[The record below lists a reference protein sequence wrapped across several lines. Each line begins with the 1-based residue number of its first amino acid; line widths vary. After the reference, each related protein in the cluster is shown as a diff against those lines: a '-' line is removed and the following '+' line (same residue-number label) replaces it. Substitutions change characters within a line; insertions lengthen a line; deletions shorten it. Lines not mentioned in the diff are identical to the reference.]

1 MRCKHL
7 QIKKVNTRCLRLF
20 YLAFVFMFSVS
31 GLLAQEI
38 TVTGTVTDQQDGSP
52 LPGVNILIQGTVT
65 GTTTDVVGTYTIRVP
80 SEETV
85 LIFTYVGYNTVEEK
99 VGSRSVIDIGM
110 NPDITQLS
118 EVVVTSLGIERAKK
132 EISYAAQNVS
142 ADELSE
148 ARELN
153 VMNSLA
159 GKVAGLDIVR
169 SSAGVGSASR
179 VILRGNRSI
188 AGNNQPLYIVDG
200 VPISNF
206 SWGTP
211 DSENGGVQQGD
222 GIGNVNPDDIATI
235 TVLKGPNA
243 TALYGSRANNGAIV
257 ITTKSGVSRKGIGV
271 EFNTNWSI
279 DKALIL
285 TKFQNVYGQGN
296 GGTYIKNS
304 EEGWGAKMEGQMVEH
319 WSPDPNW
326 AGPAEYP
333 YSPHDNFHDFFNT
346 GYNIANTLTL
356 TGGNDMVR
364 GLFSFTNT
372 ITAGIV
378 PTNGLERNNFNLRFD
393 GDLSDKLSFDTKVTY
408 FTQNVHNRLSTG
420 DDFNNPMRAIY
431 RQPSN
436 ISLDD
441 VMNFEFFDD
450 AGIRK
455 QNYWNPGT
463 NGGENIYWMLNR
475 TIRDEKR
482 DRVIAMGSLKYQ
494 FTDHLSLMV
503 RTALDQIYDVWS
515 YKQYYN
521 TFTIADAG
529 NLNLQNNNSLETN
542 HDFLLNYNN
551 MWGGDT
557 WSLTASVGGNLLYQ
571 KTETLNTRTNRLLKP
586 NLFVI
591 TNTSQILS
599 DQGGSEKKIHSLYA
613 FATLGY
619 KSFLFLN
626 ATARNDWSSTLPKEN
641 WSYFYPSVG
650 LNWVISDMINTLPS
664 FLSLASVRVNYAE
677 VGNDTDPYKLSKTY
691 NFGAGG
697 QLGYAWRSG
706 ELPAEDLKPEK
717 TKSWEAGFNLAFLQ
731 NRLGLDFTWYK
742 SNTFNQL
749 ISVPL
754 PPPSGYSSKFINAG
768 NVQNTG
774 IELTLNATPVIAGD
788 FRWDLAFN
796 YARNVSEVIEITE
809 DLKEYT
815 IRGRSW
821 MTTIKV
827 VEGEPYGQIFTRGF
841 ERNDEGRLLIN
852 DLGLPITTPG
862 QTVQMGNFNPDWMG
876 GFSNSFSYKGIELSL
891 LLDIRMGGDVFSFT
905 ECNLTFDGYS
915 EATLAGRDGFVVD
928 GLHVIT
934 DEDGNVTGYEEN
946 TIETN
951 AEAYWH
957 SLGGRNTPIGEPY
970 RYDASY
976 VRVREVLLGYTWNF
990 ESTIFQSINVSLYG
1004 RNLGF
1009 LYNPS
1014 EIIDPNMN
1022 IGTGNVTGLEAF
1034 AVPSART
1041 YGINARF
1048 RF

>member
-1 MRCKHL
+1 MKCKRL
-7 QIKKVNTRCLRLF
+7 QLCSTNGMYRRLA
-20 YLAFVFMFSVS
+20 YLAFVFVFSVTS
-31 GLLAQEI
+31 VLAQEV
-38 TVTGTVTDQQDGSP
+38 TVTGTVTDQQDGSL
-52 LPGVNILIQGTVT
+52 LPGVNILIEGTLT
-65 GTTTDVVGTYTIRVP
+65 GTTTDAQGNYTIRVP
-80 SEETV
+80 GAETI
-85 LIFTYVGYNTVEEK
+85 LNFTYVGYVTRQER
-99 VGSRSVIDIGM
+99 VGNRSVIDITM
-110 NPDITQLS
+110 SQDITQLS
-118 EVVVTSLGIERAKK
+118 EVVVTSLGIEREKK

-142 ADELSE
+142 TDEIAE

-153 VMNSLA
+153 VINSLS
-159 GKVAGLDIVR
+159 GKVAGLDVVR

-179 VILRGNRSI
+179 VVLRGNRSI

-222 GIGNVNPDDIATI
+222 GIGNINPDDIATV

-257 ITTKSGVSRKGIGV
+257 ITTKQGVARKGIGV
-271 EFNTNWSI
+271 EFNSNVSM

-296 GGTYIKNS
+296 GGTYIGNS
-304 EEGWGAKMEGQMVEH
+304 EEGWGPRMEGQMVDH

-326 AGPAEYP
+326 EGPDQYP
-333 YSPHDNFHDFFNT
+333 YSPHDNFKDFFET

-356 TGGNDMVR
+356 TGGNDQVR

-378 PTNGLERNNFNLRFD
+378 PTNGLQRNNFNLRFD
-393 GDLSDKLSFDTKVTY
+393 GNLTDKFSFDAKVTY
-408 FTQNVHNRLSTG
+408 FTQNVNNRLSTG

-436 ISLDD
+436 ISLEDAK
-441 VMNFEFFDD
+441 NFEYFND
-450 AGIRK
+450 AGIRL

-475 TIRDEKR
+475 TQRRETR
-482 DRVIAMGSLKYQ
+482 DRIISMGSLRYQ

-503 RTALDQIYDVWS
+503 RTSLDKIYDVGT
-515 YKQYYN
+515 YKQFYN

-529 NLNLQNNNSLETN
+529 NLNLDNNNSLETN
-542 HDFLLNYNN
+542 NDFILNYNN

-557 WSLTASVGGNLLYQ
+557 WSLTASVGGNMLYQ
-571 KTETLNTRTNRLLKP
+571 KSETLNTRTNRMLKP

-591 TNTSQILS
+591 TNTSQILAG
-599 DQGGSEKKIHSLYA
+599 QGGSERKIQSLYG
-613 FATLGY
+613 FATVGY

-626 ATARNDWSSTLPKEN
+626 FTARNDWSSTLPRSN
-641 WSYFYPSVG
+641 WSYFYPSAG
-650 LNWVISDMINTLPS
+650 LTWVITDMLKTLPN
-664 FLSLASVRVNYAE
+664 FLSIVQLRANYAE
-677 VGNDTDPYKLSKTY
+677 VGNDTDPYRLDKTY
-691 NFGAGG
+691 SFGAGG
-697 QLGYAWRSG
+697 TLGYAWRGST
-706 ELPAEDLKPEK
+706 LPEENLKPER
-717 TKSWEAGFNLAFLQ
+717 TKSTELGFNLNFFN

-742 SNTFNQL
+742 SNTYNQL
-749 ISVPL
+749 LSIPL
-754 PPPSGYSSKFINAG
+754 PPPSGYNAKFINAG
-768 NVQNTG
+768 NVQNKG

-796 YARNVSEVIEITE
+796 YAHNESMVIELTDE
-809 DLKEYT
+809 LTEYT

-841 ERNDEGRLLIN
+841 ERNEQGRVLIN
-852 DLGLPITTPG
+852 DLGLPVTSPG
-862 QTVQMGNFNPDWMG
+862 QTVQMGNYNPDWMG
-876 GFSNSFSYKGIELSL
+876 GLSNNFTFKGINLSI
-891 LLDIRMGGDVFSFT
+891 LLDMRMGGEVFSFT
-905 ECNLTFDGYS
+905 EANLTFDGYS
-915 EATLAGRDGFVVD
+915 EATLNGRDGFVVD
-928 GLHVIT
+928 GVL
-934 DEDGNVTGYEEN
+934 ESDGSEN
-946 TIETN
+946 NIETT

-990 ESTIFQSINVSLYG
+990 KSSVLQSIGLSLYG

-1014 EIIDPNMN
+1014 EIIDPNMSV
-1022 IGTGNVTGLEAF
+1022 GTGNVQGLEGF

-1041 YGINARF
+1041 YGFNARF
-1048 RF
+1048 KF

>member
-1 MRCKHL
+1 MKCKHL
-7 QIKKVNTRCLRLF
+7 QIEKAKGRWRRLF
-20 YLAFVFMFSVS
+20 YLTLVASISFT
-31 GLLAQEI
+31 GLFAQEV

-52 LPGVNILIQGTVT
+52 LPGVNILIQGTVS
-65 GTTTDVVGTYTIRVP
+65 GTTTDVLGTYTIRVP
-80 SEETV
+80 GEDAA
-85 LIFTYVGYNTVEEK
+85 LLFTYVGYNTVEER
-99 VGSRSVIDIGM
+99 VGNRSVIDVGLSQ
-110 NPDITQLS
+110 DITQLS
-118 EVVVTSLGIERAKK
+118 EVVVTSLGIEREKK
-132 EISYAAQNVS
+132 QISYAAQNVS

-148 ARELN
+148 ARETN
-153 VMNSLA
+153 VINSLS
-159 GKVAGLDIVR
+159 GKVAGLDVVR
-169 SSAGVGSASR
+169 SSAGVGSATR
-179 VILRGNRSI
+179 VVLRGNRSI

-211 DSENGGVQQGD
+211 GSENGGVQQGD
-222 GIGNVNPDDIATI
+222 GIGNINPDDIATV

-257 ITTKSGVSRKGIGV
+257 ITTKTGSSRRGIGV
-271 EFNTNWSI
+271 EFNTNWAI

-296 GGTYIKNS
+296 GNTYIKNS
-304 EEGWGAKMEGQMVEH
+304 EEGWGAKMDGQMVEH

-326 AGPAEYP
+326 AGPETYP
-333 YSPHDNFHDFFNT
+333 YSPHNNFEDFFRT

-356 TGGNDMVR
+356 TGGNDMIR

-372 ITAGIV
+372 ISEGIV

-393 GDLSDKLSFDTKVTY
+393 GNLNDKLSFDAKVTY
-408 FTQNVHNRLSTG
+408 FTQTVNNRLSTG

-436 ISLDD
+436 ISLEDAK
-441 VMNFEFFDD
+441 NFEFFD
-450 AGIRK
+450 ANGVRK

-463 NGGENIYWMLNR
+463 NGGENIYWMLYR
-475 TIRDEKR
+475 TIREEKR

-494 FTDHLSLMV
+494 FTDNLSLMV
-503 RTALDQIYDVWS
+503 RTAVDQIYDVWS

-542 HDFLLNYNN
+542 TDFLLNYKN

-557 WSLTASVGGNLLYQ
+557 WSLTASVGGNMLYQ
-571 KTETLNTRTNRLLKP
+571 KSQTLNTRTNRLLKP

-599 DQGGSEKKIHSLYA
+599 DQGGDEKKINSLYA

-650 LNWVISDMINTLPS
+650 LNWVISDMINVLPS

-677 VGNDTDPYKLSKTY
+677 VGNDTDPYRLNKTY

-706 ELPAEDLKPEK
+706 TLPAEDLKPER

-754 PPPSGYSSKFINAG
+754 PPPSGYTSKFINAG

-774 IELTLNATPVIAGD
+774 IELTLSATPVIAGD

-796 YARNVSEVIEITE
+796 FARNVSEVIEITE

-821 MTTIKV
+821 MTTVKV

-841 ERNDEGRLLIN
+841 VRNDEGRLLIN
-852 DLGLPITTPG
+852 ALGLPITTPG

-876 GFSNSFSYKGIELSL
+876 GLTNSFSFKGIQLSI
-891 LLDIRMGGDVFSFT
+891 LLDMRMGGDVFSFT
-905 ECNLTFDGYS
+905 ETNLTFDGYS

-928 GLHVIT
+928 GVL
-934 DEDGNVTGYEEN
+934 ESDGSEN

-990 ESTIFQSINVSLYG
+990 KSTIFQSIGVSLYG

-1022 IGTGNVTGLEAF
+1022 VGTGNITGLEAF
-1034 AVPSART
+1034 GVPSSRT

>member
-1 MRCKHL
+1 
-7 QIKKVNTRCLRLF
+7 
-20 YLAFVFMFSVS
+20 MFSISSVF
-31 GLLAQEI
+31 AQEV

-65 GTTTDVVGTYTIRVP
+65 GTTTDVQGDYTIRVP
-80 SEETV
+80 DEETV
-85 LIFTYVGYNTVEEK
+85 LIFTYVGYNTIEQR
-99 VGSRSVIDIGM
+99 VGNRSVIDVAM
-110 NPDITQLS
+110 AQDITQLS
-118 EVVVTSLGIERAKK
+118 EVVVTSLGIEREKK

-153 VMNSLA
+153 VVNALS
-159 GKVAGLDIVR
+159 GKVAGLDVVR

-179 VILRGNRSI
+179 VVLRGNRSI

-222 GIGNVNPDDIATI
+222 GIGNINPDDIASV

-257 ITTKSGVSRKGIGV
+257 ITTKQGVSRRGIGV
-271 EFNTNWSI
+271 EFNTNWSM

-304 EEGWGAKMEGQMVEH
+304 EEGWGPRMEGQMVEH

-333 YSPHDNFHDFFNT
+333 YLPHDNFNDFFRT

-356 TGGNDMVR
+356 SGGNEQIR
-364 GLFSFTNT
+364 GLFSYTNT
-372 ITAGIV
+372 ITEGIV

-393 GDLSDKLSFDTKVTY
+393 GNLSDKFSFDAKVTY
-408 FTQNVHNRLSTG
+408 FTQTVNNRLSTG

-441 VMNFEFFDD
+441 AKNFEFFND
-450 AGIRK
+450 AGIRL

-494 FTDHLSLMV
+494 FTDNLSLMV
-503 RTALDQIYDVWS
+503 RTSLDQIYDVWS

-542 HDFLLNYNN
+542 NDFLLNYNN

-557 WSLTASVGGNLLYQ
+557 WSLTASVGGNMLYQ
-571 KTETLNTRTNRLLKP
+571 KSESLNTRTNRLLKP

-613 FATLGY
+613 FATLGF

-650 LNWVISDMINTLPS
+650 LTWVITDMLNTLPS
-664 FLSLASVRVNYAE
+664 FLSIAQIRANYAE
-677 VGNDTDPYKLSKTY
+677 VGNDTDPYRLNKTY

-697 QLGYAWRSG
+697 TLGYAWRSS
-706 ELPAEDLKPEK
+706 ELPEENLKPER
-717 TKSWEAGFNLAFLQ
+717 TKSTELGFNLNFFQ
-731 NRLGLDFTWYK
+731 NRLGIDFTWYK

-749 ISVPL
+749 LSIPL
-754 PPPSGYSSKFINAG
+754 PPPSGYSAKFINAG
-768 NVQNTG
+768 NVQNKG
-774 IELTLNATPVIAGD
+774 IELTLSATPVIAGN

-796 YARNVSEVIEITE
+796 YARNESEVIELTDE
-809 DLKEYT
+809 LTEYT

-827 VEGEPYGQIFTRGF
+827 VAGEPYGQIFTRGF
-841 ERNDEGRLLIN
+841 ERNEQGRVLIN
-852 DLGLPITTPG
+852 DLGLPITSPG
-862 QTVQMGNFNPDWMG
+862 QTIQMGNYNPDWMG
-876 GFSNSFSYKGIELSL
+876 GLSNSFSYKGIELSI
-891 LLDIRMGGDVFSFT
+891 LLDMRMGGDVFSFT
-905 ECNLTFDGYS
+905 EANLTFDGYS
-915 EATLAGRDGFVVD
+915 EATLNGREGFIVD
-928 GLHVIT
+928 GVL
-934 DEDGNVTGYEEN
+934 ESDGTEN
-946 TIETN
+946 TIETT

-957 SLGGRNTPIGEPY
+957 AMGGRNTPIGEPY

-976 VRVREVLLGYTWNF
+976 VRVREILLGYTWNF
-990 ESTIFQSINVSLYG
+990 NSTVFQSIGLSLYG

-1014 EIIDPNMN
+1014 EIIDPNMSV
-1022 IGTGNVTGLEAF
+1022 GTGNVQGLEGF
-1034 AVPSART
+1034 AVPSSRS